1 MDLNKKRILDLIEEN
16 YVFASVIRHFGI
28 EFYDYPEIKFSETC
42 LKKGLKPELIIGGLE
57 DVMDDDQAHFQY
69 LMSLPIDVVLCYLK
83 HKHYA
88 FIKQTLPYLAKLI
101 HSYPANNEQ
110 SIINNIR
117 AKFPLFVDDFIRQMR
132 EEEEVIFK
140 FIKNIDSAIK
150 GNICFSK
157 LFFELKNNSIK
168 TISKIHSN
176 QDDAMLGIRNLTND
190 YALEK
195 DPPVLLKVIYSE
207 LQSFERN
214 LIIHSRIENEV
225 LLPKA
230 LLLEKELHKLIAKH
244 SHLN

>member
-1 MDLNKKRILDLIEEN
+1 VDLNKKRILDLIEEN

-28 EFYDYPEIKFSETC
+28 DFYDYPELKFSETC
-42 LKKGLKPELIIGGLE
+42 VTKGLKPELVLSGFE
-57 DVMDDDQAHFQY
+57 DVLENDQSHFQY

-101 HSYPANNEQ
+101 HSYPAAEQ

-117 AKFPLFVDDFIRQMR
+117 VQFPLFVEDFIRQMHV
-132 EEEEVIFK
+132 EEEVIFE
-140 FIKNIDSAIK
+140 FIKNIDGAIN
-150 GNICFSK
+150 GNINFSK
-157 LFFELKNNSIK
+157 LFFELKKNSIK
-168 TISKIHSN
+168 AISETHSN
-176 QDDAMLGIRNLTND
+176 QDDVMFGIRKLTNN
-190 YALEK
+190 YTLEK

-214 LIIHSRIENEV
+214 LIIHAQIENEV

-230 LLLEKELHKLIAKH
+230 LVLEKELYKLMAKH